1 MSVSTQRKSSLTKI
15 AKLLIAVLILFL
27 GYRMLSVEL
36 LLQKYE
42 KAFLQVKHP
51 EHTTRLDSFDLEV
64 NDYPATYVDDSIQFQ
79 SAFLVGEIRSYDG
92 NWEELKTF
100 YSDKALET
108 SRANRLPVW
117 PMPLQIERGDQGSRL
132 DFPHEFSFDPSQVQI
147 LQALQ
152 DHYSSDRSMQR
163 LGKAKGDIYFV
174 YMFAEP

>member
-1 MSVSTQRKSSLTKI
+1 MSVSTQHKSSLTKI

-27 GYRMLSVEL
+27 GYRIVSVEL
-36 LLQKYE
+36 LLKKYE

-51 EHTTRLDSFDLEV
+51 EQTTRLDSFGLEV

-92 NWEELKTF
+92 NWEALKTF
-100 YSDKALET
+100 YSDQALET
-108 SRANRLPVW
+108 SKADRLPVW
-117 PMPLQIERGDQGSRL
+117 PVPIQIERGDQGSRL
-132 DFPHEFSFDPSQVQI
+132 DFPHELSFDPFQAQI

-152 DHYSSDRSMQR
+152 DHYSSGRSMQR
-163 LGKAKGDIYFV
+163 LGRAEGNIYFV